1 MFPSTLG
8 GGLVML
14 LLEPDAGADLHRWFG
29 FPGPFLHTANDL
41 VHDRRGALCHLLQR
55 DLALPALAA
64 SEDQRVARRIDP
76 HPVAIATPRDDR
88 RPPLAVLAPDPGGQ
102 PEPRRLPP
110 PPPPRAPPRPSP
122 GARPGSG
129 RAPLATGPWWRMS
142 RVTGNPTG
150 VQRGA
155 ACQSLAGTPVLRAW
169 QDTRRGSG

>member
-8 GGLVML
+8 GCLVML

-76 HPVAIATPRDDR
+76 HPVAIATP
-88 RPPLAVLAPDPGGQ
+88 PT
-102 PEPRRLPP
+102 
-110 PPPPRAPPRPSP
+110 RAHPRPSP

-155 ACQSLAGTPVLRAW
+155 ACQS
-169 QDTRRGSG
+169 